1 MKKQTFAVIGL
12 GRFGGSV
19 CKTLAD
25 AGQEVLAIDK
35 YESRVND
42 YKDIATQAVV
52 ADAQDEDVLRSLGIR
67 NVDHVI
73 VAIGEDIQAS
83 ILVTLMVKEQ
93 GVKYVTAKAQNEY
106 HAKVLE
112 KLGVDRVVHPER
124 DMGVRIGRSL
134 TSKNMVDY
142 LDLDANFKLAEIL
155 ITNPEFVGKSLAEMD
170 FRDRYGLNV
179 IALAH
184 SRQEMVPHVRRDTVF
199 LLSYLR
205 FLCFPALRLAFACF
219 FATSAFDGAGFF
231 GKTTFLGGVFLSSSA
246 ICCLIFGRIALI
258 INVCMQANTPPTKK
272 YSPSPAG
279 ETKVITVI
287 ITGLMNIIICI
298 CLRCSL
304 GMLSMEIHPC
314 KA

>member
-184 SRQEMVPHVRRDTVF
+184 SRQEMVLP
-199 LLSYLR
+199 
-205 FLCFPALRLAFACF
+205 
-219 FATSAFDGAGFF
+219 SAGDVLTENDSILVAGP
-231 GKTTFLGGVFLSSSA
+231 TRA
-246 ICCLIFGRIALI
+246 IDKFEEL
-258 INVCMQANTPPTKK
+258 MQ
-272 YSPSPAG
+272 
-279 ETKVITVI
+279 
-287 ITGLMNIIICI
+287 M
-298 CLRCSL
+298 
-304 GMLSMEIHPC
+304 
-314 KA
+314 

>member
-73 VAIGEDIQAS
+73 GAIGEDIQAS

-184 SRQEMVPHVRRDTVF
+184 SRQEMVLP
-199 LLSYLR
+199 
-205 FLCFPALRLAFACF
+205 
-219 FATSAFDGAGFF
+219 SAGDVLTENDSILVAGPTRAIDKFEELMQK
-231 GKTTFLGGVFLSSSA
+231 GK
-246 ICCLIFGRIALI
+246 
-258 INVCMQANTPPTKK
+258 
-272 YSPSPAG
+272 
-279 ETKVITVI
+279 
-287 ITGLMNIIICI
+287 
-298 CLRCSL
+298 
-304 GMLSMEIHPC
+304 
-314 KA
+314 

>member
-184 SRQEMVPHVRRDTVF
+184 SRQEMVLPSAGDVLTENDSILVAGPTRAIDKF
-199 LLSYLR
+199 EELMQKLS
-205 FLCFPALRLAFACF
+205 
-219 FATSAFDGAGFF
+219 
-231 GKTTFLGGVFLSSSA
+231 
-246 ICCLIFGRIALI
+246 LIHI
-258 INVCMQANTPPTKK
+258 
-272 YSPSPAG
+272 
-279 ETKVITVI
+279 
-287 ITGLMNIIICI
+287 
-298 CLRCSL
+298 
-304 GMLSMEIHPC
+304 
-314 KA
+314 

>member
-155 ITNPEFVGKSLAEMD
+155 ITNSEFVGKSLAEMD

-184 SRQEMVPHVRRDTVF
+184 SRHEMVLP
-199 LLSYLR
+199 
-205 FLCFPALRLAFACF
+205 
-219 FATSAFDGAGFF
+219 SAGDVLTENDSILVAGPTRAIDKFEELMQK
-231 GKTTFLGGVFLSSSA
+231 GK
-246 ICCLIFGRIALI
+246 
-258 INVCMQANTPPTKK
+258 
-272 YSPSPAG
+272 
-279 ETKVITVI
+279 
-287 ITGLMNIIICI
+287 
-298 CLRCSL
+298 
-304 GMLSMEIHPC
+304 
-314 KA
+314 

>member
-1 MKKQTFAVIGL
+1 MQKQTFAVLGL

-184 SRQEMVPHVRRDTVF
+184 SRQEMVLP
-199 LLSYLR
+199 
-205 FLCFPALRLAFACF
+205 
-219 FATSAFDGAGFF
+219 SAGDVLTENDSILVAGP
-231 GKTTFLGGVFLSSSA
+231 TRA
-246 ICCLIFGRIALI
+246 IDKFEEL
-258 INVCMQANTPPTKK
+258 MQKRK
-272 YSPSPAG
+272 
-279 ETKVITVI
+279 
-287 ITGLMNIIICI
+287 
-298 CLRCSL
+298 
-304 GMLSMEIHPC
+304 
-314 KA
+314 

>member
-124 DMGVRIGRSL
+124 DMGVRNGRSL

-184 SRQEMVPHVRRDTVF
+184 SRQEMVLP
-199 LLSYLR
+199 
-205 FLCFPALRLAFACF
+205 
-219 FATSAFDGAGFF
+219 SAGDVLTENDSILVAGPTRAIDKFEELMQK
-231 GKTTFLGGVFLSSSA
+231 GK
-246 ICCLIFGRIALI
+246 
-258 INVCMQANTPPTKK
+258 
-272 YSPSPAG
+272 
-279 ETKVITVI
+279 
-287 ITGLMNIIICI
+287 
-298 CLRCSL
+298 
-304 GMLSMEIHPC
+304 
-314 KA
+314 

>member
-25 AGQEVLAIDK
+25 AGQEVLEIDK

-184 SRQEMVPHVRRDTVF
+184 SRQEMVLP
-199 LLSYLR
+199 
-205 FLCFPALRLAFACF
+205 
-219 FATSAFDGAGFF
+219 SAGDVLTENDSILVAGP
-231 GKTTFLGGVFLSSSA
+231 TRA
-246 ICCLIFGRIALI
+246 IDKFEEL
-258 INVCMQANTPPTKK
+258 MQKRK
-272 YSPSPAG
+272 
-279 ETKVITVI
+279 
-287 ITGLMNIIICI
+287 
-298 CLRCSL
+298 
-304 GMLSMEIHPC
+304 
-314 KA
+314 

>member
-184 SRQEMVPHVRRDTVF
+184 SRQEMVLP
-199 LLSYLR
+199 
-205 FLCFPALRLAFACF
+205 
-219 FATSAFDGAGFF
+219 SAGDVLTENDSILVAGP
-231 GKTTFLGGVFLSSSA
+231 TRA
-246 ICCLIFGRIALI
+246 IDKFEEL
-258 INVCMQANTPPTKK
+258 MQKRK
-272 YSPSPAG
+272 
-279 ETKVITVI
+279 
-287 ITGLMNIIICI
+287 
-298 CLRCSL
+298 
-304 GMLSMEIHPC
+304 
-314 KA
+314 

>member
-67 NVDHVI
+67 NVYHVI

-155 ITNPEFVGKSLAEMD
+155 ITNSEFVGKSLAEMD

-184 SRQEMVPHVRRDTVF
+184 SRQEMVLP
-199 LLSYLR
+199 
-205 FLCFPALRLAFACF
+205 
-219 FATSAFDGAGFF
+219 SAGDVLTENDSILVAGPTRAIDKFEELMQK
-231 GKTTFLGGVFLSSSA
+231 GK
-246 ICCLIFGRIALI
+246 
-258 INVCMQANTPPTKK
+258 
-272 YSPSPAG
+272 
-279 ETKVITVI
+279 
-287 ITGLMNIIICI
+287 
-298 CLRCSL
+298 
-304 GMLSMEIHPC
+304 
-314 KA
+314 

>member
-155 ITNPEFVGKSLAEMD
+155 ITNPELVGKSLAEMD

-184 SRQEMVPHVRRDTVF
+184 SRQEMVLP
-199 LLSYLR
+199 
-205 FLCFPALRLAFACF
+205 
-219 FATSAFDGAGFF
+219 SAGDVLTENDSILVAGPTRAIDKFEELMQK
-231 GKTTFLGGVFLSSSA
+231 GK
-246 ICCLIFGRIALI
+246 
-258 INVCMQANTPPTKK
+258 
-272 YSPSPAG
+272 
-279 ETKVITVI
+279 
-287 ITGLMNIIICI
+287 
-298 CLRCSL
+298 
-304 GMLSMEIHPC
+304 
-314 KA
+314 

>member
-184 SRQEMVPHVRRDTVF
+184 SRQEMVLP
-199 LLSYLR
+199 
-205 FLCFPALRLAFACF
+205 
-219 FATSAFDGAGFF
+219 SAGDVLTENDSILVAGPTREIDKFEELMQK
-231 GKTTFLGGVFLSSSA
+231 GK
-246 ICCLIFGRIALI
+246 
-258 INVCMQANTPPTKK
+258 
-272 YSPSPAG
+272 
-279 ETKVITVI
+279 
-287 ITGLMNIIICI
+287 
-298 CLRCSL
+298 
-304 GMLSMEIHPC
+304 
-314 KA
+314 

>member
-73 VAIGEDIQAS
+73 VA
-83 ILVTLMVKEQ
+83 EQ

-184 SRQEMVPHVRRDTVF
+184 SRQEMVLP
-199 LLSYLR
+199 
-205 FLCFPALRLAFACF
+205 
-219 FATSAFDGAGFF
+219 SAGDVLTENDSILVAGPTRAIDKFEELMQK
-231 GKTTFLGGVFLSSSA
+231 GK
-246 ICCLIFGRIALI
+246 
-258 INVCMQANTPPTKK
+258 
-272 YSPSPAG
+272 
-279 ETKVITVI
+279 
-287 ITGLMNIIICI
+287 
-298 CLRCSL
+298 
-304 GMLSMEIHPC
+304 
-314 KA
+314 

>member
-83 ILVTLMVKEQ
+83 SLVTLMVKEQ
-93 GVKYVTAKAQNEY
+93 GVKYATAKAQNEY

-184 SRQEMVPHVRRDTVF
+184 SRQEMVLP
-199 LLSYLR
+199 
-205 FLCFPALRLAFACF
+205 
-219 FATSAFDGAGFF
+219 SAGDVLTENDSILVAGP
-231 GKTTFLGGVFLSSSA
+231 TRA
-246 ICCLIFGRIALI
+246 IDKFEEL
-258 INVCMQANTPPTKK
+258 MQKRK
-272 YSPSPAG
+272 
-279 ETKVITVI
+279 
-287 ITGLMNIIICI
+287 
-298 CLRCSL
+298 
-304 GMLSMEIHPC
+304 
-314 KA
+314 

>member
-142 LDLDANFKLAEIL
+142 LDLDANFKLVEIL

-184 SRQEMVPHVRRDTVF
+184 SRQEMVLP
-199 LLSYLR
+199 
-205 FLCFPALRLAFACF
+205 
-219 FATSAFDGAGFF
+219 SAGDVLTENDSILVAGPTRAIDKFEELMQK
-231 GKTTFLGGVFLSSSA
+231 GK
-246 ICCLIFGRIALI
+246 
-258 INVCMQANTPPTKK
+258 
-272 YSPSPAG
+272 
-279 ETKVITVI
+279 
-287 ITGLMNIIICI
+287 
-298 CLRCSL
+298 
-304 GMLSMEIHPC
+304 
-314 KA
+314 

>member
-142 LDLDANFKLAEIL
+142 LDLDANFKFAEIL

-184 SRQEMVPHVRRDTVF
+184 SRQEMVLP
-199 LLSYLR
+199 
-205 FLCFPALRLAFACF
+205 
-219 FATSAFDGAGFF
+219 SAGDVLTENDSILVAGPTRAIDKFEELMQK
-231 GKTTFLGGVFLSSSA
+231 GK
-246 ICCLIFGRIALI
+246 
-258 INVCMQANTPPTKK
+258 
-272 YSPSPAG
+272 
-279 ETKVITVI
+279 
-287 ITGLMNIIICI
+287 
-298 CLRCSL
+298 
-304 GMLSMEIHPC
+304 
-314 KA
+314 

>member
-155 ITNPEFVGKSLAEMD
+155 ITNSEFVGKSLAEMD

-184 SRQEMVPHVRRDTVF
+184 SRQEMVLPSAGDV
-199 LLSYLR
+199 LSENDSILV
-205 FLCFPALRLAFACF
+205 
-219 FATSAFDGAGFF
+219 AGP
-231 GKTTFLGGVFLSSSA
+231 TRA
-246 ICCLIFGRIALI
+246 IDKFEEL
-258 INVCMQANTPPTKK
+258 MQKRK
-272 YSPSPAG
+272 
-279 ETKVITVI
+279 
-287 ITGLMNIIICI
+287 
-298 CLRCSL
+298 
-304 GMLSMEIHPC
+304 
-314 KA
+314 

>member
-1 MKKQTFAVIGL
+1 MAY
-12 GRFGGSV
+12 
-19 CKTLAD
+19 

-184 SRQEMVPHVRRDTVF
+184 SRQEMVLP
-199 LLSYLR
+199 
-205 FLCFPALRLAFACF
+205 
-219 FATSAFDGAGFF
+219 SAGDVLTENDSILVAGPTRAIDKFEELMQK
-231 GKTTFLGGVFLSSSA
+231 GK
-246 ICCLIFGRIALI
+246 
-258 INVCMQANTPPTKK
+258 
-272 YSPSPAG
+272 
-279 ETKVITVI
+279 
-287 ITGLMNIIICI
+287 
-298 CLRCSL
+298 
-304 GMLSMEIHPC
+304 
-314 KA
+314 

>member
-184 SRQEMVPHVRRDTVF
+184 SRQEMVLP
-199 LLSYLR
+199 
-205 FLCFPALRLAFACF
+205 
-219 FATSAFDGAGFF
+219 SAGDVLTENDSILVAGPTRAIDKFEKLMQK
-231 GKTTFLGGVFLSSSA
+231 GK
-246 ICCLIFGRIALI
+246 
-258 INVCMQANTPPTKK
+258 
-272 YSPSPAG
+272 
-279 ETKVITVI
+279 
-287 ITGLMNIIICI
+287 
-298 CLRCSL
+298 
-304 GMLSMEIHPC
+304 
-314 KA
+314 

>member
-35 YESRVND
+35 YESRVDD

-184 SRQEMVPHVRRDTVF
+184 SRQEMVLP
-199 LLSYLR
+199 
-205 FLCFPALRLAFACF
+205 
-219 FATSAFDGAGFF
+219 SAGDVLTENDSILVAGPTRAIDKFEELMQK
-231 GKTTFLGGVFLSSSA
+231 GK
-246 ICCLIFGRIALI
+246 
-258 INVCMQANTPPTKK
+258 
-272 YSPSPAG
+272 
-279 ETKVITVI
+279 
-287 ITGLMNIIICI
+287 
-298 CLRCSL
+298 
-304 GMLSMEIHPC
+304 
-314 KA
+314 

>member
-42 YKDIATQAVV
+42 YKDIVTQAVV

-155 ITNPEFVGKSLAEMD
+155 ITNSEFVGKSLAEMD

-184 SRQEMVPHVRRDTVF
+184 SRQEMVLP
-199 LLSYLR
+199 
-205 FLCFPALRLAFACF
+205 
-219 FATSAFDGAGFF
+219 SAGDVLTENDSILVAGPTRAIDKFEELMQK
-231 GKTTFLGGVFLSSSA
+231 GK
-246 ICCLIFGRIALI
+246 
-258 INVCMQANTPPTKK
+258 
-272 YSPSPAG
+272 
-279 ETKVITVI
+279 
-287 ITGLMNIIICI
+287 
-298 CLRCSL
+298 
-304 GMLSMEIHPC
+304 
-314 KA
+314 

>member
-52 ADAQDEDVLRSLGIR
+52 ADARDEDVLRSLGIR

-155 ITNPEFVGKSLAEMD
+155 ITNSEFVGKSLAEMD

-184 SRQEMVPHVRRDTVF
+184 SRQEMVLP
-199 LLSYLR
+199 
-205 FLCFPALRLAFACF
+205 
-219 FATSAFDGAGFF
+219 SAGDVLTENDSILVAGPTRAIDKFEELMQK
-231 GKTTFLGGVFLSSSA
+231 GK
-246 ICCLIFGRIALI
+246 
-258 INVCMQANTPPTKK
+258 
-272 YSPSPAG
+272 
-279 ETKVITVI
+279 
-287 ITGLMNIIICI
+287 
-298 CLRCSL
+298 
-304 GMLSMEIHPC
+304 
-314 KA
+314 

>member
-184 SRQEMVPHVRRDTVF
+184 SRQEMVLP
-199 LLSYLR
+199 
-205 FLCFPALRLAFACF
+205 
-219 FATSAFDGAGFF
+219 SAGDVLTENDSILVAG
-231 GKTTFLGGVFLSSSA
+231 
-246 ICCLIFGRIALI
+246 
-258 INVCMQANTPPTKK
+258 PTKAIDK
-272 YSPSPAG
+272 F
-279 ETKVITVI
+279 EE
-287 ITGLMNIIICI
+287 LMQK
-298 CLRCSL
+298 
-304 GMLSMEIHPC
+304 G
-314 KA
+314 K

>member
-73 VAIGEDIQAS
+73 VAIGADIQAS

-184 SRQEMVPHVRRDTVF
+184 SRQEMVLP
-199 LLSYLR
+199 
-205 FLCFPALRLAFACF
+205 
-219 FATSAFDGAGFF
+219 SAGDVLTENDSILVAGPTRAIDKFEELMQK
-231 GKTTFLGGVFLSSSA
+231 GK
-246 ICCLIFGRIALI
+246 
-258 INVCMQANTPPTKK
+258 
-272 YSPSPAG
+272 
-279 ETKVITVI
+279 
-287 ITGLMNIIICI
+287 
-298 CLRCSL
+298 
-304 GMLSMEIHPC
+304 
-314 KA
+314 

>member
-1 MKKQTFAVIGL
+1 MVIPPFLKGGTVTMKKQTFAVIGL

-73 VAIGEDIQAS
+73 VAIGADIQAS

-155 ITNPEFVGKSLAEMD
+155 ITNSEFVGKSLAEMD

-184 SRQEMVPHVRRDTVF
+184 SRQEMVLP
-199 LLSYLR
+199 
-205 FLCFPALRLAFACF
+205 
-219 FATSAFDGAGFF
+219 SAGDVLTENDSILVAGPTRAIDKFEELMQK
-231 GKTTFLGGVFLSSSA
+231 GK
-246 ICCLIFGRIALI
+246 
-258 INVCMQANTPPTKK
+258 
-272 YSPSPAG
+272 
-279 ETKVITVI
+279 
-287 ITGLMNIIICI
+287 
-298 CLRCSL
+298 
-304 GMLSMEIHPC
+304 
-314 KA
+314 

>member
-93 GVKYVTAKAQNEY
+93 GVKYVTAKSQNEY

-184 SRQEMVPHVRRDTVF
+184 SRQEMVLP
-199 LLSYLR
+199 
-205 FLCFPALRLAFACF
+205 
-219 FATSAFDGAGFF
+219 SAGDVLTENDSILVAGPTRAIDKFEELMQK
-231 GKTTFLGGVFLSSSA
+231 GK
-246 ICCLIFGRIALI
+246 
-258 INVCMQANTPPTKK
+258 
-272 YSPSPAG
+272 
-279 ETKVITVI
+279 
-287 ITGLMNIIICI
+287 
-298 CLRCSL
+298 
-304 GMLSMEIHPC
+304 
-314 KA
+314 

>member
-155 ITNPEFVGKSLAEMD
+155 ITNSEFVGKSLAEMD

-184 SRQEMVPHVRRDTVF
+184 SRQEMVLP
-199 LLSYLR
+199 
-205 FLCFPALRLAFACF
+205 
-219 FATSAFDGAGFF
+219 SAGDVLNENDSILVAGPTRAIDKFEELMQK
-231 GKTTFLGGVFLSSSA
+231 GK
-246 ICCLIFGRIALI
+246 
-258 INVCMQANTPPTKK
+258 
-272 YSPSPAG
+272 
-279 ETKVITVI
+279 
-287 ITGLMNIIICI
+287 
-298 CLRCSL
+298 
-304 GMLSMEIHPC
+304 
-314 KA
+314 

>member
-112 KLGVDRVVHPER
+112 KLGVDRVVHHER

-184 SRQEMVPHVRRDTVF
+184 SRQEMVLP
-199 LLSYLR
+199 
-205 FLCFPALRLAFACF
+205 
-219 FATSAFDGAGFF
+219 SAGDVLTENDSILVAGPTRAIDKFEELMQK
-231 GKTTFLGGVFLSSSA
+231 GK
-246 ICCLIFGRIALI
+246 
-258 INVCMQANTPPTKK
+258 
-272 YSPSPAG
+272 
-279 ETKVITVI
+279 
-287 ITGLMNIIICI
+287 
-298 CLRCSL
+298 
-304 GMLSMEIHPC
+304 
-314 KA
+314 

>member
-93 GVKYVTAKAQNEY
+93 GVKYVTVKAQNEY

-184 SRQEMVPHVRRDTVF
+184 SMQEMVLP
-199 LLSYLR
+199 
-205 FLCFPALRLAFACF
+205 
-219 FATSAFDGAGFF
+219 SAGDVLTENDSILVAGPTRAIDKFEELMQK
-231 GKTTFLGGVFLSSSA
+231 GK
-246 ICCLIFGRIALI
+246 
-258 INVCMQANTPPTKK
+258 
-272 YSPSPAG
+272 
-279 ETKVITVI
+279 
-287 ITGLMNIIICI
+287 
-298 CLRCSL
+298 
-304 GMLSMEIHPC
+304 
-314 KA
+314 

>member
-19 CKTLAD
+19 CKTLAN

-124 DMGVRIGRSL
+124 DMGVGIGRSL

-155 ITNPEFVGKSLAEMD
+155 ITNSEFVGKSLAEMD

-184 SRQEMVPHVRRDTVF
+184 SRQEMVLP
-199 LLSYLR
+199 
-205 FLCFPALRLAFACF
+205 
-219 FATSAFDGAGFF
+219 SAGDVLTENDSILVAGPTRAIDKFEELMQK
-231 GKTTFLGGVFLSSSA
+231 GK
-246 ICCLIFGRIALI
+246 
-258 INVCMQANTPPTKK
+258 
-272 YSPSPAG
+272 
-279 ETKVITVI
+279 
-287 ITGLMNIIICI
+287 
-298 CLRCSL
+298 
-304 GMLSMEIHPC
+304 
-314 KA
+314 

>member
-184 SRQEMVPHVRRDTVF
+184 SRQEMVLP
-199 LLSYLR
+199 
-205 FLCFPALRLAFACF
+205 
-219 FATSAFDGAGFF
+219 SAGDVL
-231 GKTTFLGGVFLSSSA
+231 TENDS
-246 ICCLIFGRIALI
+246 I
-258 INVCMQANTPPTKK
+258 
-272 YSPSPAG
+272 
-279 ETKVITVI
+279 
-287 ITGLMNIIICI
+287 
-298 CLRCSL
+298 
-304 GMLSMEIHPC
+304 
-314 KA
+314 

>member
-1 MKKQTFAVIGL
+1 MEEASAKLWPMRDKKFWQLTNTNLVSMIIKIL
-12 GRFGGSV
+12 RL
-19 CKTLAD
+19 KPL
-25 AGQEVLAIDK
+25 
-35 YESRVND
+35 Y
-42 YKDIATQAVV
+42 
-52 ADAQDEDVLRSLGIR
+52 EDVLRSLGIR

-184 SRQEMVPHVRRDTVF
+184 SRQEMVLP
-199 LLSYLR
+199 
-205 FLCFPALRLAFACF
+205 
-219 FATSAFDGAGFF
+219 SAGDVLTENDSILVAGPTRAIDKFEELMQK
-231 GKTTFLGGVFLSSSA
+231 GK
-246 ICCLIFGRIALI
+246 
-258 INVCMQANTPPTKK
+258 
-272 YSPSPAG
+272 
-279 ETKVITVI
+279 
-287 ITGLMNIIICI
+287 
-298 CLRCSL
+298 
-304 GMLSMEIHPC
+304 
-314 KA
+314 

>member
-25 AGQEVLAIDK
+25 AGQEVLSIDI

-184 SRQEMVPHVRRDTVF
+184 SRQEMVLP
-199 LLSYLR
+199 
-205 FLCFPALRLAFACF
+205 
-219 FATSAFDGAGFF
+219 SAGDVLTENDSILVAGPTREIDKFEELMQK
-231 GKTTFLGGVFLSSSA
+231 GK
-246 ICCLIFGRIALI
+246 
-258 INVCMQANTPPTKK
+258 
-272 YSPSPAG
+272 
-279 ETKVITVI
+279 
-287 ITGLMNIIICI
+287 
-298 CLRCSL
+298 
-304 GMLSMEIHPC
+304 
-314 KA
+314 

>member
-134 TSKNMVDY
+134 TSKIMVDY

-184 SRQEMVPHVRRDTVF
+184 SRQEMVLP
-199 LLSYLR
+199 
-205 FLCFPALRLAFACF
+205 
-219 FATSAFDGAGFF
+219 SAGDVLTENDSILVAGPTRAIDKFEELMQK
-231 GKTTFLGGVFLSSSA
+231 GK
-246 ICCLIFGRIALI
+246 
-258 INVCMQANTPPTKK
+258 
-272 YSPSPAG
+272 
-279 ETKVITVI
+279 
-287 ITGLMNIIICI
+287 
-298 CLRCSL
+298 
-304 GMLSMEIHPC
+304 
-314 KA
+314 